1 MKVPGPEHP
10 ITIEP
15 TARRVRVFLDGEPIA
30 DSTDAL
36 TLREA
41 SLPPV
46 LYLPRA
52 DVNMALLERTSRS
65 THCPYKG
72 DAAYFTINAGGRQA
86 ANAVWS
92 YEQPYPAVAPI
103 AGRLAFYRERVS
115 LVEE

>member
-15 TARRVRVFLDGEPIA
+15 NARRVRVVFNGETVA
-30 DSTDAL
+30 DSADAL

-41 SLPPV
+41 SLAPV
-46 LYLPRA
+46 FYFPRE

-72 DAAYFTINAGGRQA
+72 DAAYYSIRAGGRTA
-86 ANAVWS
+86 ENAVWS
-92 YEQPYPAVAPI
+92 YEQPYPAVAAI

-115 LVEE
+115 LLEE